1 MEQFKTVLQELEDTE
16 QDFISNINKL
26 LEAAQDS

>member
-1 MEQFKTVLQELEDTE
+1 MEVKDIIQDLKDTE
-16 QDFISNINKL
+16 KNFISNINKL